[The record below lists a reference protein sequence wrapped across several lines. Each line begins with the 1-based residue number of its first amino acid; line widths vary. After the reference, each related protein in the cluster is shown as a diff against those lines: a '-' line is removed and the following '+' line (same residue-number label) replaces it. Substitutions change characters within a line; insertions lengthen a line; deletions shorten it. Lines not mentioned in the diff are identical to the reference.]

1 MQLKLRSTALELSV
15 FHLCHQLNILLVPI
29 LGLTFALTIL
39 YNIPQQV
46 NSVFVIRQIKRN
58 RGKGV
63 NPKKLEKILTNF
75 NSSRVLVLGDV
86 ILDEYIFGKV
96 NRISPE
102 APVPVVEEE
111 SRSLLPGG
119 AAYVASHIS
128 NLGGKAHLISVIG
141 DDMYGE
147 KVAGE
152 LSKKDISAFG
162 LIKDPERPTILKTR
176 VIAQHQ
182 QIVRIDSEKRTHIN
196 SSIVKELL
204 GKVEGLIDE
213 VDVVIISDYGKGV
226 VIPSVF
232 REVIALA
239 RKKKVK
245 IAVDPKPAYCLLYKG
260 VTVITPNAK
269 EAEGSIHKLIKD
281 EASLYAVGK
290 ELLTKIKSD
299 SVLITRGEHGMTLFE
314 KGKKPV
320 TIPTYAREV
329 YDVTGAGD
337 TVIAVLSMALAAKA
351 SLLDASYLANFAA
364 GVVVGKVGTAPLSMS
379 ELKQAVNEHKN

>member
-1 MQLKLRSTALELSV
+1 ME
-15 FHLCHQLNILLVPI
+15 
-29 LGLTFALTIL
+29 
-39 YNIPQQV
+39 
-46 NSVFVIRQIKRN
+46 
-58 RGKGV
+58 RGKDV
-63 NPKKLEKILTNF
+63 DPKKLGKILKKF
-75 NSSRVLVLGDV
+75 NSTRVLVLGDV

-128 NLGGKAHLISVIG
+128 NLGGKAHLVSVIG
-141 DDMYGE
+141 DDVYGE
-147 KVAGE
+147 KVSGE
-152 LSKKDISAFG
+152 LSKKGISSFG
-162 LIKDPERPTILKTR
+162 LVKDFDRPTILKTR

-182 QIVRIDSEKRTHIN
+182 QIVRIDSEKRTHVSNLIAR
-196 SSIVKELL
+196 EML
-204 GKVEGLIDE
+204 GKVETLMDE

-232 REVIALA
+232 KEVIKLA
-239 RKKKVK
+239 KKKKIK

-269 EAEGSIHKLIKD
+269 EAEGSVHKIIKD

-290 ELLTKIKSD
+290 ELLAKIKSD

-337 TVIAVLSMALAAKA
+337 TVIAVLAMALASKA

-364 GVVVGKVGTAPLSMS
+364 GVVVGKIGTAPLSMA
-379 ELKQAVNEHKN
+379 ELKQAINEHKN